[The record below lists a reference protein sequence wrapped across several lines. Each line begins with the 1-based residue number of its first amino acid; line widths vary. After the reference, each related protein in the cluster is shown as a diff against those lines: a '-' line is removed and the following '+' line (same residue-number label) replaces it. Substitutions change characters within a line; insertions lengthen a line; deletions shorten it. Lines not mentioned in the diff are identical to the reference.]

1 MDSGFWKLY
10 SLVESTFFHTL
21 SRKIFGNM
29 LFLLMFQV
37 IGFVIF
43 LNIDSA
49 ASEHNESL
57 LAWGKAMFIISFFA
71 FAFTIFYLHYLFV
84 RPVQAILKGLKN
96 INSQDADLKTKL
108 PAFTHDEF
116 RLLSEEY
123 NSFVLNLG
131 ELLGTIHNNSAQANQ
146 ATSCVVEAMST
157 ANDKAHSQRQ
167 LSDEIFASSNHI
179 NNSIS
184 HIVSASEKVAD
195 SNSNNLDKAT
205 EANQQLA
212 HIHQQISQIG
222 SLLGQF
228 ASTVDGLQENA
239 GNIRHILKM
248 VEEFAD
254 QTNLL
259 ALNAAIEAARAGEA
273 GRGFAVVADEV
284 RSLSSKVA
292 NATQQITAFIN
303 DMDKLVTET
312 KGESDKLVEQSQ
324 NTSATIDETNST
336 FSNMMEDFKHNTK
349 EFNAISDSIHA
360 LNAQYLQTHSNV
372 ENISHLSETVQG
384 QVQQASNE
392 AQVAQQQAEQTQ
404 GRLAKFA
411 H

>member
-1 MDSGFWKLY
+1 
-10 SLVESTFFHTL
+10 
-21 SRKIFGNM
+21 M

-37 IGFVIF
+37 IGFIIF
-43 LNIDSA
+43 LNLDG
-49 ASEHNESL
+49 ASPEQSESL
-57 LAWGKAMFIISFFA
+57 LSWGKAIFIFSFLA

-84 RPVQAILKGLKN
+84 RPIKAILSSLQN

-123 NSFVLNLG
+123 NSFVLNLS

-146 ATSCVVEAMST
+146 ATSGVVSAMTT

-167 LSDEIFASSNHI
+167 LSEEIFTSSNHI
-179 NNSIS
+179 NTSIT
-184 HIVSASEKVAD
+184 HIVSASEKVAQ
-195 SNSNNLDKAT
+195 SNNNNLDKAKA
-205 EANQQLA
+205 ANHQLEN
-212 HIHQQISQIG
+212 IQNQIAQIG
-222 SLLGQF
+222 ILLGQF
-228 ASTVDGLQENA
+228 ASTVNGLQENA

-292 NATQQITAFIN
+292 NATQQITSFIN

-312 KGESDKLVEQSQ
+312 KSESDKLVDQSQ
-324 NTSATIDETNST
+324 NTRTTIDDTNST
-336 FSNMMEDFKHNTK
+336 FNNMVEDFKENAK

-360 LNAQYLQTHSNV
+360 LNAQYLQTHNNV

-392 AQVAQQQAEQTQ
+392 AHVAQQQAEQTQ
-404 GRLAKFA
+404 SRLAKFA

>member
-1 MDSGFWKLY
+1 MGSGFWKFY
-10 SLVESTFFHTL
+10 SLVESSFFQTL

-29 LFLLMFQV
+29 LFLLLFQIV
-37 IGFVIF
+37 GFIIF
-43 LNIDSA
+43 LNLDGASA
-49 ASEHNESL
+49 EQSETL
-57 LAWGKAMFIISFFA
+57 LSWGKAIFILSFFA

-84 RPVQAILKGLKN
+84 RPVNAILKSLKN

-123 NSFVLNLG
+123 NSFVLNLR
-131 ELLGTIHNNSAQANQ
+131 ELLATIHNNSTQANQ
-146 ATSCVVEAMST
+146 ATSSVVQAMTT
-157 ANDKAHSQRQ
+157 ANNKAHSQTQ
-167 LSDEIFASSNHI
+167 LSEEIFASSNHI
-179 NNSIS
+179 NSSIN
-184 HIVSASEKVAD
+184 HIVTASEKVAD
-195 SNSNNLDKAT
+195 SNTENLDKAKA
-205 EANQQLA
+205 ANQQLA
-212 HIHQQISQIG
+212 EIQHQIAQIG
-222 SLLGQF
+222 TLLGQF
-228 ASTVDGLQENA
+228 ASTVNGLQDNA

-312 KGESDKLVEQSQ
+312 KSESDKLVEQSQ
-324 NTSATIDETNST
+324 HTRATIDDTNST
-336 FSNMMEDFKHNTK
+336 FSHMMEDFKENTK
-349 EFNAISDSIHA
+349 EFNSISDSIHA

-392 AQVAQQQAEQTQ
+392 AHVAQEQAEKTQ
-404 GRLAKFA
+404 NRLAKFSN
-411 H
+411 